1 MALKEMAE
9 RKNSPPSAK
18 GENRLKEREAENVLK
33 QLMTAQT
40 AGEGSCLPI
49 NEVLVLICHLDCTSE
64 LVGRRGRKNKKT
76 RLKRSWRGFGL
87 PLGCADV
94 AGLRRGRG
102 SKGGSWANPAKPQ
115 AWRVE
120 RTVASSCGLVLAEQ
134 LWAMALPSLGMPISR
149 GSHPTTVC
157 WVSWEGER

>member
-9 RKNSPPSAK
+9 RKNSPPWK

-64 LVGRRGRKNKKT
+64 LVRRRGRKNKNM
-76 RLKRSWRGFGL
+76 RLKRAGEVLGCLLAVQMSLGFGEAGEARGAGGKPCQPTGL
-87 PLGCADV
+87 ACGENGDKVPWACVGRAALGHGTAQ
-94 AGLRRGRG
+94 LRDAHFPGIT
-102 SKGGSWANPAKPQ
+102 SHH
-115 AWRVE
+115 
-120 RTVASSCGLVLAEQ
+120 L
-134 LWAMALPSLGMPISR
+134 LG
-149 GSHPTTVC
+149 
-157 WVSWEGER
+157 

>member
-76 RLKRSWRGFGL
+76 RLKKSRRGFGL

-102 SKGGSWANPAKPQ
+102 SKGGWWQTPPSHRPGVWRERWQVPVGLCWQSSSGPWHCPA
-115 AWRVE
+115 
-120 RTVASSCGLVLAEQ
+120 
-134 LWAMALPSLGMPISR
+134 
-149 GSHPTTVC
+149 
-157 WVSWEGER
+157 